1 MHCSIILWYSQR
13 CVTVRS
19 ARSVSEL
26 IRWSKSSLVLIS
38 SGKFVVKTH
47 GRIVNTEHWS
57 LAINCRRFWR
67 HKQISREPITK
78 LFEYFSLDLSQKYFC
93 LAWKT
98 AERSNVTLIKS
109 ILHTDVTQNVDL
121 PPQWDAKTVQ
131 YRFNVVSVTKQTPL
145 AQILAVGSTEL
156 SQTAS
161 RNNRKINFLVFVWE
175 PLCESYSTSPQLVEY
190 TSLKSVRS
198 SN

>member
-26 IRWSKSSLVLIS
+26 IRWTKSSLVLIS

-47 GRIVNTEHWS
+47 GRIDNTDHWQLTVGGFDDTNKYLGNQLQNYLNTS
-57 LAINCRRFWR
+57 RSTC
-67 HKQISREPITK
+67 HKNIFVWHEK
-78 LFEYFSLDLSQKYFC
+78 
-93 LAWKT
+93 
-98 AERSNVTLIKS
+98 RSNVTLIKS

-190 TSLKSVRS
+190 TCLKSVRS